1 MSIEK
6 VLDVL
11 REGFMTIL
19 IVAGPTL
26 AIALVVGLII
36 SIIQA
41 ATQLQEQTL
50 SFVPKNIGRNRSLG
64 CVRQFYAERIDRLY
78 RKNIRVDRW
87 IVMAKGC

>member
-1 MSIEK
+1 MTIEK

-11 REGFMTIL
+11 REAFLTIFT
-19 IVAGPTL
+19 VAGPIL

-50 SFVPKNIGRNRSLG
+50 SFVPKVLAVIGSLILFG
-64 CVRQFYAERIDRLY
+64 NFMLNTLIQFTEKIFELIAHL
-78 RKNIRVDRW
+78 
-87 IVMAKGC
+87 

>member
-50 SFVPKNIGRNRSLG
+50 SFVPKNIGRNRSL
-64 CVRQFYAERIDRLY
+64 
-78 RKNIRVDRW
+78 
-87 IVMAKGC
+87 IVFGNFMLDPLIAYTEKIFELIAGL

>member
-36 SIIQA
+36 SVIQA

-50 SFVPKNIGRNRSLG
+50 SFVPKILSVIGAL
-64 CVRQFYAERIDRLY
+64 
-78 RKNIRVDRW
+78 
-87 IVMAKGC
+87 IVFGNFMLNALIAYTEKIFELIAGL